1 MPDREKV
8 IRAVETCFDSWIDK
22 HRDMGLDVHGVE
34 RLKREALE
42 LLKEQEPKVLTR
54 EELKQFDERP
64 CWFESHG
71 TYMGQKGFWIIPY
84 MFTCYETMYY
94 VYPLLQINDRGG
106 CRHYSELGLGAYN
119 KTWRCWSARPTDKQR
134 EEEPWDEITG

>member
-1 MPDREKV
+1 MTDTEKA
-8 IRAVETCFDSWIDK
+8 ISLLQQCLDERPYAAVRVSQIMSCIQ
-22 HRDMGLDVHGVE
+22 
-34 RLKREALE
+34 EAVE

-94 VYPLLQINDRGG
+94 VYPLMQTNDRGD
-106 CRHYSELGLGAYN
+106 CHWSELGLFAYN
-119 KTWRCWSARPTDKQR
+119 KAWRCWSSKPTDEQR
-134 EEEPWDEITG
+134 EAVKWE

>member
-1 MPDREKV
+1 MTND
-8 IRAVETCFDSWIDK
+8 
-22 HRDMGLDVHGVE
+22 
-34 RLKREALE
+34 EACKWLANLRQDIGNPHYE
-42 LLKEQEPKVLTR
+42 CLWVYEQAICEIMSMLKEQEPKVLTR

-94 VYPLLQINDRGG
+94 VYPLMQINDRRD
-106 CRHYSELGLGAYN
+106 CHYSELGLSAYN
-119 KTWRCWSARPTDKQR
+119 KAWRCWTSRPTDEQR
-134 EEEPWDEITG
+134 KAVTWDA

>member
-1 MPDREKV
+1 MTDRESV
-8 IRAVETCFDSWIDK
+8 IKGLKELHGSKETMELLS
-22 HRDMGLDVHGVE
+22 DVITV
-34 RLKREALE
+34 
-42 LLKEQEPKVLTR
+42 LKEQEPKVLTR

-94 VYPLLQINDRGG
+94 VYPLMQINDRGD
-106 CRHYSELGLGAYN
+106 CHWSELGLSAYN
-119 KTWRCWSARPTDKQR
+119 KAWRCWSSRPTDEQR
-134 EEEPWDEITG
+134 EAAKWE

>member
-1 MPDREKV
+1 MNDREKV
-8 IRAVETCFDSWIDK
+8 ISEF
-22 HRDMGLDVHGVE
+22 E
-34 RLKREALE
+34 RCIGSFSPADTSDEYFMCVCKRALE

-94 VYPLLQINDRGG
+94 VYPLMQINDRGD
-106 CRHYSELGLGAYN
+106 RHYSELGLSAYN
-119 KTWRCWSARPTDKQR
+119 KAWRCWSSRPTDEQR
-134 EEEPWDEITG
+134 EAVTWDA